1 MTGPTLDWDK
11 LGRYLAG
18 DASPD
23 EAAAMR
29 RWLSEHP
36 SDAELVAALDAAT
49 RHATPEPIDIEA
61 ALRRV
66 KTRARAKSLT
76 RYAGV
81 AAAAAVLMVAV
92 VLVAKRGIERQT
104 DSVRRAYWTPVGGR
118 DSVGL
123 SDGSWVVLGPASRLL
138 VRGRDVELTGEA
150 YFSVVH
156 DPDRPFTVRAGG
168 AVIRDIGTRFTVH
181 SDSAEAV
188 RVVVNEGAVHLAHAS
203 DSVTLGQGDVG
214 ELAPGGRVH
223 ARRGAA
229 TDDDLAWTRG
239 RLVFRDA
246 SMVEVAADLR
256 RWYGV
261 ELRVMDTALLRRH
274 FTGTFASEPLT
285 RVLGVLGLALRARV
299 ELQGDTAFIRT
310 GPLPSR

>member
-18 DASPD
+18 EASPD

-29 RWLSEHP
+29 RWLEEHP
-36 SDAELVAALDAAT
+36 SDARVVAALDTAT
-49 RHATPEPIDIEA
+49 KGLAPERIDVEA

-66 KTRARAKSLT
+66 KTRARARSLW
-76 RYAGV
+76 RYVSFAV
-81 AAAAAVLMVAV
+81 AATV
-92 VLVAKRGIERQT
+92 VLAAGLLVTRRNVERAAT
-104 DSVRRAYWTPVGGR
+104 VRHVYLTEVGGR
-118 DSVGL
+118 DSVTL
-123 SDGSWVVLGPASRLL
+123 TDGSWVVLGPASRLV
-138 VRGRDVELTGEA
+138 VRGRDVEVTGEA

-156 DPDRPFTVRAGG
+156 DSERPFTVRAGG

-188 RVVVNEGAVHLAHAS
+188 RVVVSEGAVHLAHAS

-214 ELAPGGRVH
+214 ELVPGGRVQ

-229 TDDDLAWTRG
+229 TDDDLAWTHG
-239 RLVFRDA
+239 HLVFRDA
-246 SMVEVAADLR
+246 SMGEVAADLR

-274 FTGTFASEPLT
+274 FTGTFVNEPMT
-285 RVLGVLGLALRARV
+285 RVLAALGLALHARV
-299 ELQGDTAFIRT
+299 ELQGDSAFIRSGNLT
-310 GPLPSR
+310 PR